1 MQDLV
6 LKLVNQTK
14 EPIFLT
20 GRAGTGKT
28 TLLKKIVASTH
39 KNLVVVSPTAVAAIN
54 AGGVTIHSMFQLPFH
69 PFLPIHDYPPSD
81 TRTRFETR
89 STIRRHFKI
98 NREKRKVIRNLEL
111 LIIDEVS
118 MVRPDLLDVV
128 DEMLRHVR
136 QNSQP
141 FGGVQTLFIGDLMQ
155 LPPIIRHSE
164 WEIMQQ
170 YYASKY
176 FFDAKVLSDHKPIY
190 IELKK
195 IYRQSDEDFIKL
207 LQKLRQ
213 NQIDQDVISSLEQ
226 HIDPNFETRNN
237 PGYIVLTTH
246 NNQSDEINKQ
256 ALDEIDKPREVFFA
270 DVVGDFPE
278 SAYPIPQIL
287 QLKEGAQVMF
297 VKNDLSREKL
307 YYNGKIARVSRVD
320 EHEIYVYFE
329 DEQKEIKVEQYT
341 WENIK
346 YNSRPS
352 DQELEEE
359 VIGTFTQYPI
369 RLAWAITI
377 HKSQGLTF
385 EKAAIDIS
393 QVFAP
398 GQAYVALSRLT
409 ALRGLKLLAP
419 IGSQKISIEEALLKF
434 TGSQAPI
441 DDIDADLPKYK
452 LKYLVETA
460 IEYLD
465 HGKIQVWSRNTKKE
479 REAASEKS
487 IWRAESPW
495 LNELDQ
501 DMQLLLDVSSAF
513 TKKLKKMLAT
523 NSPDASY
530 IHERIDSSVEYFFK
544 NWTAVEKKLL
554 QKMADLRVLSRVK
567 KYQEHISELE
577 DMSYL
582 HLKQLLKLQK
592 ANKAIKTGDTLSK
605 KSIHAAELVKLK
617 EKWIQ
622 DISQNQTEGLSALV
636 DFMAYD
642 KTQKKKE
649 KIPSAEITLHLWKEL
664 KDIEQ
669 IAEQRKL
676 KPTTIMGHLVQAV
689 REEKLDMWDFIDLP
703 TLKKIDAIVKEKD
716 IQSLKAIKEAVGA
729 KYSYPQLNLYRIWS
743 DRQSDER
750 S

>member
-1 MQDLV
+1 MQELV

-14 EPIFLT
+14 EPVFLT

-69 PFLPIHDYPPSD
+69 PFLPTHEYPPSD

-89 STIRRHFKI
+89 SSIRRHFKI

-128 DEMLRHVR
+128 DEMLRYVR

-141 FGGVQTLFIGDLMQ
+141 FGGVQVLFIGDLMQ

-164 WEIMQQ
+164 WATLQQ

-195 IYRQSDEDFIKL
+195 IYRQSDEDFINL
-207 LQKLRQ
+207 LQKLRE
-213 NQIDQDVISSLEQ
+213 NQIDQEVIQTLER
-226 HIDPNFETRNN
+226 HIDPSFQTRNN

-246 NNQSDEINKQ
+246 NNQSDEINNR
-256 ALDEIDKPREVFFA
+256 ALDEIDKPLEIFYA

-278 SAYPIPQIL
+278 SAYPIPQTL

-307 YYNGKIARVSRVD
+307 YYNGKIGRVSRVD

-359 VIGTFTQYPI
+359 VIGTFTHYPI

-419 IGSQKISIEEALLKF
+419 IGSQKISIEEALLQF

-441 DDIDADLPKYK
+441 DDIDADLHKYR
-452 LKYLVETA
+452 LKYLIETA
-460 IEYLD
+460 IENLD
-465 HGKIQVWSRNTKKE
+465 HGNIQVWTRNTQKE
-479 REAASEKS
+479 KEAASEKS
-487 IWRAESPW
+487 IWRAEMPW
-495 LNELDQ
+495 LQELDQ
-501 DMQLLLDVSSAF
+501 DMQHLLDVSSAF
-513 TKKLKKMLAT
+513 IKKLKKMLSDS
-523 NSPDASY
+523 SPDASH

-544 NWTAVEKKLL
+544 NWSAVEKKLL
-554 QKMADLRVLSRVK
+554 QKMADLTVVSRVK
-567 KYQEHISELE
+567 KYQTHIAELE
-577 DMSYL
+577 EIVYL

-592 ANKAIKTGDTLSK
+592 SNSAIKSGDMLSK
-605 KSIHAAELVKLK
+605 KSIHADELVKLK
-617 EKWIQ
+617 EEWKR
-622 DISQNQTEGLSALV
+622 DISQNQSEGLGALV
-636 DFMAYD
+636 DFMATS
-642 KTQKKKE
+642 KPEQKKE
-649 KIPSAEITLHLWKEL
+649 KIPSAEISLHLWKDL

-669 IAEQRKL
+669 VAEQRKL

-689 REEKLDMWDFIDLP
+689 REEKLDIWEIIDLP

-716 IQSLKAIKEAVGA
+716 ILSLKAMKEAVGA
-729 KYSYPQLNLYRIWS
+729 KYSYPQLNLYRIWAG
-743 DRQSDER
+743 RQADKR